1 MARSALTSL
10 VILLGAVL
18 GWTIRKASGPKLVS
32 EAVAAR
38 PAVGPKG
45 PASPKGQPDAAGRAW
60 LGEAQAMSSP
70 SASLVALQ
78 QAIDA
83 GRISDFGRLA
93 RELLMH
99 PLPRFR
105 REAMLLVFP
114 AWGRENPE
122 QALRFFIDYEDEL
135 NVIDGRRE
143 GRRTEGVVEQAE
155 VVARG
160 WAQRD
165 PLAAM
170 RFLRPQDLMNG
181 NPYAGWP
188 GAVVDG
194 LARPGASASPDLK
207 ERLTSLASIHG
218 EAAALNLF
226 QRVMYDGWWE
236 RWGDRRP
243 GAEELKELAA
253 RATDSRLKE
262 EYQKAALDSW
272 YRETDRGG
280 APADGLAWL
289 GQAVSPAL
297 DASHA
302 TRKSSD
308 ELVEWL
314 RSSGSD
320 AAPPAEWNVT
330 LAALL
335 HKDMDAAHALLE
347 EPALAV
353 QVDAETLGRVLIH
366 KDPSSLPAL
375 LRVLP
380 DEEQRQ
386 ETIRRVLLP
395 QSFPS
400 TADQL
405 GTSVE
410 RGLSFGA
417 DGDAAVVGFLT
428 ERVRS
433 AAVAQHVP
441 EVFSSLPPDVQ
452 SRVRMDVVLGL
463 GNRAPDVAA
472 ELWMDATPAELA
484 QPGAAVVAEELAVR
498 LLRRDPEVGSAWVQQ
513 LPPGESRDRA
523 VARMIEAMVRK
534 DPESCAEWA
543 ATLTDP
549 AAQTRAAKAL
559 APQTEPRRP
568 E

>member
-1 MARSALTSL
+1 MARSALTSM
-10 VILLGAVL
+10 VILLGAAM
-18 GWTIRKASGPKLVS
+18 GWWIRKASGPKLVS

-38 PAVGPKG
+38 PAVGPKV

-93 RELLMH
+93 RELVMH

-105 REAMLLVFP
+105 REAMLMVFP

-122 QALRFFIDYEDEL
+122 QALRFFIDYEVEL
-135 NVIDGRRE
+135 EVIDGRRKA
-143 GRRTEGVVEQAE
+143 RHTEGVVEQAE

-170 RFLRPQDLMNG
+170 RFLRPEDVIDG
-181 NPYAGWP
+181 IPYAGWP

-194 LARPGASASPDLK
+194 LARPGAPASPDLK

-218 EAAALNLF
+218 EAAALNLL
-226 QRVMYDGWWE
+226 QRVRYDGWWE

-243 GAEELKELAA
+243 SAEELKELAA
-253 RATDSRLKE
+253 RATNSQLKQ
-262 EYQKAALDSW
+262 EYQAAALDAW
-272 YRETDRGG
+272 YRERDRGG
-280 APADGLAWL
+280 APADGVAWL
-289 GQAVSPAL
+289 GQVVSPGI
-297 DASHA
+297 DAAQASRRS
-302 TRKSSD
+302 TD
-308 ELVEWL
+308 ELVEGL
-314 RSSGSD
+314 RSSNQES
-320 AAPPAEWNVT
+320 ALLAEWNVT
-330 LAALL
+330 FAALL
-335 HKDMDAAHALLE
+335 HKDMDAARALLE
-347 EPALAV
+347 DPAMAAR
-353 QVDAETLGRVLIH
+353 VDAETLGRVLIH
-366 KDPSSLPAL
+366 KDQAALPAL
-375 LRVLP
+375 LKLLP
-380 DEEQRQ
+380 DAEQRQ

-395 QSFPS
+395 QSFPA

-405 GTSVE
+405 VTSVE
-410 RGLSFGA
+410 RGLSYGA

-433 AAVAQHVP
+433 AAMAQHVP
-441 EVFSSLPPDVQ
+441 EVFAGLPPDVQ
-452 SRVRMDVVLGL
+452 ARVRMDVVLGL

-484 QPGAAVVAEELAVR
+484 QPGAAVVAEEVAVR

-559 APQTEPRRP
+559 ATRTEPRRP

>member
-10 VILLGAVL
+10 VILLGAVI
-18 GWTIRKASGPKLVS
+18 GWSIRKAGGPALVS
-32 EAVAAR
+32 EAVSVRRAT
-38 PAVGPKG
+38 GPKV
-45 PASPKGQPDAAGRAW
+45 PASPRGQPDAAARAW

-78 QAIDA
+78 EAIDA

-114 AWGRENPE
+114 AWGRDDPE
-122 QALRFFIDYEDEL
+122 QALRFFIDYNGEL
-135 NVIDGRRE
+135 DALKRRGRSGERQVFSD
-143 GRRTEGVVEQAE
+143 RAE
-155 VVARG
+155 AVAQG

-165 PLAAM
+165 PLAAI
-170 RFLRPQDLMNG
+170 RFLRPEDLG
-181 NPYAGWP
+181 KGVEYSRVAG
-188 GAVVDG
+188 GVIDG
-194 LARPGASASPDLK
+194 LARPGAPGLPDLK
-207 ERLTSLASIHG
+207 ERLTTLASIQG

-226 QRVMYDGWWE
+226 ERVLNDGWWE

-253 RATDSRLKE
+253 GATSPNLKE
-262 EYQKAALDSW
+262 LYQAAALESW
-272 YRETDRGG
+272 SRESARGG
-280 APADGLAWL
+280 VPGDGLAWL
-289 GQAVSPAL
+289 GQSVSPAIE
-297 DASHA
+297 AAQAARRSPA
-302 TRKSSD
+302 
-308 ELVEWL
+308 ELVEAL
-314 RSSGSD
+314 RSSGD
-320 AAPPAEWNVT
+320 ASAPLAEWNVT

-335 HKDMDAAHALLE
+335 HQDLEAGRALLKD
-347 EPALAV
+347 PAMAAR
-353 QVDAETLGRVLIH
+353 VDAETLARVLLP
-366 KDPSSLPAL
+366 KDPAL
-375 LRVLP
+375 LPTLLQLLP
-380 DEEQRQ
+380 DAAQRQ

-395 QSFPS
+395 QSFPG

-405 GTSVE
+405 RASVE
-410 RGLSFGA
+410 RGLSYGV

-433 AAVAQHVP
+433 AKVANHVP
-441 EVFSSLPPDVQ
+441 EVFGSLPPEVQ
-452 SRVRMDVVLGL
+452 ARVRMDVVLGL

-484 QPGAAVVAEELAVR
+484 QPGAAVVAEELAIR

-523 VARMIEAMVRK
+523 VARMIEAMARK
-534 DPESCAEWA
+534 DPESCVEWA

-549 AAQTRAAKAL
+549 AAQTRAARAL
-559 APQTEPRRP
+559 AKQNDTSLPQ
-568 E
+568 